1 MSIFSTVRVVICI
14 VGTGISLVQKSSC
27 GVLEQIPENVPV
39 GIAHPRNLE
48 YDVFQA
54 RRFERARIRNPEGL
68 DRVFMAIHR
77 GACLPTAAQTAIAV
91 SGACAGTY
99 LYCVGKAY
107 KDGATFQDAW
117 VVGGVDFAYNKLPVV
132 KDVAVATVS
141 SFSMEN
147 LVRASNM
154 TAEDGREGEVVVF
167 ALTTFASRVI
177 RPTEDRPKRVPRTRS
192 KRFSIL
198 REHDGN
204 FYKSLVA
211 QRFFEYD

>member
-1 MSIFSTVRVVICI
+1 M
-14 VGTGISLVQKSSC
+14 
-27 GVLEQIPENVPV
+27 
-39 GIAHPRNLE
+39 
-48 YDVFQA
+48 
-54 RRFERARIRNPEGL
+54 
-68 DRVFMAIHR
+68 
-77 GACLPTAAQTAIAV
+77 
-91 SGACAGTY
+91 
-99 LYCVGKAY
+99 
-107 KDGATFQDAW
+107 
-117 VVGGVDFAYNKLPVV
+117 V

-198 REHDGN
+198 REHDGD